1 MSSTPDHEHHGPM
14 AASRRLSQPGTS
26 VQTQSHATTA
36 GLALAALGV
45 VFGDI
50 GTSPLYAYQ
59 QCFAEGGG
67 FSASPEHVFGILS
80 LIFWALVGVVCF
92 KYTLY
97 ILRADHDGEG
107 GTLALYALLRP
118 KSHGGIPPR
127 LTAIALLVL
136 FGSAMLYGDG
146 VITPAISVLSAL
158 EGLDVATTAAHQYIL
173 PLTITILALLFY
185 VQSRGTGKIGA
196 VFGPI
201 MTLWFLVL
209 GIGGAAAL
217 IRRPQIL
224 HAVNPLYALGFI
236 ITNHWA
242 GFAVLGAVV
251 LCVSGVEALYA
262 DLGHFGRRPIRV
274 AWGAIVFPALLLNY
288 FGQGALT
295 LENPKIIANAFYALY
310 PGPFL
315 LPMVALATVA
325 TVIASQ
331 ALISG
336 AFSLTQQAMQL
347 GYLPRLRVI
356 HTSHKHQG
364 QIFVPL
370 VNFFVAAACIALVLA
385 FQTSSRLGSAYG
397 LAVTVTMTA
406 SSVTFFYV
414 VVRRWK
420 WSLWHACLVVGI
432 FMLFD
437 LSFLASNLLK
447 IFSGAWV
454 PLLIASVMMVIFT
467 TWVEGRRRQATALA
481 ELSVPAEEFERDV
494 TALPA
499 MDRLQETAVFFTP
512 QTTGIPFVLRHRW
525 LRSHVLHEEIVLLT
539 IVHARSPHISPDE
552 RITIEIMTPKLKRLM
567 AHYGFME
574 QPLIDDILHCAER
587 LHGFVLQDPTY
598 FLVDPKIRRSSGT
611 RAFPAWRRLLLTFMM
626 RNARPLTEYLNLPV
640 DRVVQFSVEVR
651 V

>member
-1 MSSTPDHEHHGPM
+1 MSVSDGHTQTGDGSTSDHHPTSRN
-14 AASRRLSQPGTS
+14 AA
-26 VQTQSHATTA
+26 
-36 GLALAALGV
+36 LALAALGV

-50 GTSPLYAYQ
+50 GTSPLYAFQ
-59 QCFAEGGG
+59 QCFGEGGG
-67 FSASPEHVFGILS
+67 FAALPEHIFGILS
-80 LIFWALVGVVCF
+80 LIVWALIGVVCF
-92 KYTLY
+92 KYAFY

-127 LTAIALLVL
+127 LTTIALLVL

-158 EGLDVATTAAHQYIL
+158 EGLDVATTAAHAYIL
-173 PLTITILALLFY
+173 PLTIAILFALFY
-185 VQSRGTGKIGA
+185 LQSRGTGKIGA
-196 VFGPI
+196 IFGPV
-201 MTLWFLVL
+201 MVLWFVAL
-209 GIGGAAAL
+209 GIGGFVG
-217 IRRPQIL
+217 IL
-224 HAVNPLYALGFI
+224 HHPDILYAANPIHAIRFLLR
-236 ITNHWA
+236 NHWP
-242 GFAVLGAVV
+242 GFLVLGAVV

-262 DLGHFGRRPIRV
+262 DLGHFGRTPIRL
-274 AWGAIVFPALLLNY
+274 AWGAVVFPALLLNY

-295 LENPKIIANAFYALY
+295 LENPKNMANTFYALY
-310 PGPFL
+310 PGHFL
-315 LPMVALATVA
+315 LPMVALATIA

-356 HTSHKHQG
+356 HTSYQHQG

-370 VNFFVAAACIALVLA
+370 VNVLLATACIALVLA
-385 FQTSSRLGSAYG
+385 FQTSARLGSAYG

-414 VVRRWK
+414 VIRRWK
-420 WSLWHACLVVGI
+420 WSKWHACAVVAT
-432 FMLFD
+432 FMVFD
-437 LSFLASNLLK
+437 LSFLISNMLK
-447 IFSGAWV
+447 IVSGAWV
-454 PLLIASVMMVIFT
+454 PLLIASLIMVLFT

-494 TALPA
+494 AALPPG
-499 MDRLQETAVFFTP
+499 DRLQETAVFFTP
-512 QTTGIPFVLRHRW
+512 QTVGIPFVLRHRW

-539 IVHARSPHISPDE
+539 IVHARRPYIPLEE
-552 RITIEIMTPKLKRLM
+552 RVSIDVMTPKLKRIL

-574 QPLIDDILHCAER
+574 QPLIDEILDCADR
-587 LHGFVLQDPTY
+587 LHGIVLNDPTY
-598 FLVDPKIRRSSGT
+598 FLVDPKIRRSHGA
-611 RAFPAWRRLLLTFMM
+611 RAFPSWRRWLLTFMM

-640 DRVVQFSVEVR
+640 DRVVQFGVEVR